1 MRGQKSISTF
11 LRVTDRFD
19 VNRRM
24 AKKVSSRKMGININE
39 ISSSR
44 FAALIPAAGY
54 SSRMGFFKPLL
65 PLGKSLAIARTVD
78 TFRQAG
84 LEDIRVITGYKQELL
99 TPVLN
104 RLGVTVLT
112 NPGFSAGMYSSI
124 QAGVSTLEDAID
136 AFFLLPGD
144 CPLVKPGTI
153 HALMAAYLRDPSSVI
168 YPVYEGRRGHP
179 PLLCARLRRLI
190 AEHSPENGLNS
201 LLEDYIHDF
210 REVPV
215 EDPNIHL
222 DMDTAL
228 SHMKIDGD
236 ELVPFPS
243 ADACI
248 KLLENAGTSPHIIL
262 HAREVARIA
271 VSIAEELNSRGSLV
285 HLGVVLAAGLL
296 HDIARVEADHAGRG
310 QQIVSA
316 FGYDAVA
323 DVIAVHTDLPSRLA
337 NTVNEA
343 GIVYLADKM
352 VHGNRVVS
360 LKERFARALNK
371 YGNDTGAGK
380 KAGRD
385 SKKPA

>member
-1 MRGQKSISTF
+1 
-11 LRVTDRFD
+11 
-19 VNRRM
+19 M
-24 AKKVSSRKMGININE
+24 AKKLSSRKMGININE

-215 EDPNIHL
+215 ERPQYSSGYGYGSKPYENRRGRARAFSFSRCLHKAARKCWHKP
-222 DMDTAL
+222 T
-228 SHMKIDGD
+228 HY
-236 ELVPFPS
+236 PS
-243 ADACI
+243 RTRSGAYRRFDSRRVKQPGEPCPSWSRS
-248 KLLENAGTSPHIIL
+248 GG
-262 HAREVARIA
+262 RVVARY
-271 VSIAEELNSRGSLV
+271 SQG
-285 HLGVVLAAGLL
+285 
-296 HDIARVEADHAGRG
+296 
-310 QQIVSA
+310 
-316 FGYDAVA
+316 
-323 DVIAVHTDLPSRLA
+323 
-337 NTVNEA
+337 
-343 GIVYLADKM
+343 
-352 VHGNRVVS
+352 
-360 LKERFARALNK
+360 
-371 YGNDTGAGK
+371 
-380 KAGRD
+380 
-385 SKKPA
+385 